1 MPNSCRVMR
10 RPNRYFN
17 EGKSSSVVG
26 MVMERGA
33 AVRRVADDGMP
44 EPGRIRRRL
53 RVNWRER
60 RRHVVDSLLGRT
72 EELELGSAGT
82 GIMALLGVVLIVA
95 AVPLVGTD
103 ATHLRANW
111 NRRRRRPEGGTPP
124 LTLEPGPPGIGTRLL
139 PRPRIVG
146 VTVELSFAW
155 VRGDS
160 GMPPPPQ
167 APHPVRTT
175 GGWLFAVCQK
185 HMAKAFLHT
194 AKPLPCGAH
203 GTRHTT
209 NRRR

>member
-1 MPNSCRVMR
+1 MR

-82 GIMALLGVVLIVA
+82 GIMALLGGVLIVA
-95 AVPLVGTD
+95 AVPLVGTTLLTSVPTGTGVG
-103 ATHLRANW
+103 A
-111 NRRRRRPEGGTPP
+111 GGHAAAHA
-124 LTLEPGPPGIGTRLL
+124 GTRT
-139 PRPRIVG
+139 PGHRHKI
-146 VTVELSFAW
+146 AAQAQ
-155 VRGDS
+155 DS
-160 GMPPPPQ
+160 G
-167 APHPVRTT
+167 
-175 GGWLFAVCQK
+175 
-185 HMAKAFLHT
+185 
-194 AKPLPCGAH
+194 
-203 GTRHTT
+203 RH
-209 NRRR
+209 R